1 MRILYVAMTRARE
14 KLILTASVPDVEK
27 VKSEIMKNRALFG
40 TGPDEKLP
48 FSVLAGAG
56 SYLDFILPCVEE
68 SDITFVTSGD
78 RVITGVE
85 ETLRIG
91 RLRQEL
97 RLTPADSTLLE
108 KLTKKFAREYP
119 YECLSGLFV
128 KTTVSELKKAA
139 MEPEGD
145 SYTKVLYEE
154 PEVVPYLPAFVKEKE
169 GLSATDRG
177 SAYHKVMELLDFK
190 AFYRLWQVSGIE
202 DEPKNAEF
210 DALIRQELERQLDEM
225 EKSEKLS
232 GEWREAVAL
241 PKVIAFLKSDLAK
254 RMMAAAMKDKLYR
267 EQPFV
272 LGLSANRLKESFP
285 ESEMVLIQGII
296 DVFFEEENHIVLADY
311 KTDRVREPEELTEKY
326 KVQLDYYEEALE
338 RLTGKRVCEKLIY
351 SFALSSEITLDKT
364 VR

>member
-1 MRILYVAMTRARE
+1 
-14 KLILTASVPDVEK
+14 
-27 VKSEIMKNRALFG
+27 
-40 TGPDEKLP
+40 
-48 FSVLAGAG
+48 
-56 SYLDFILPCVEE
+56 
-68 SDITFVTSGD
+68 
-78 RVITGVE
+78 
-85 ETLRIG
+85 
-91 RLRQEL
+91 
-97 RLTPADSTLLE
+97 
-108 KLTKKFAREYP
+108 
-119 YECLSGLFV
+119 
-128 KTTVSELKKAA
+128 

-232 GEWREAVAL
+232 GEWRGAVAL